1 MGNVADNSQ
10 GWLVFTPGGP
20 RVELAVGRQSTPS
33 GLEWHT
39 ATALGEHLTQA
50 EWAALCADA
59 VDSGITD
66 AAWRTTLAGYSP
78 AWLARAEAR
87 AVTVGRPST
96 AVVTALRATC
106 RRWHGYQLPPL

>member
-39 ATALGEHLTQA
+39 ATALGERTRMAVRHVLVPRIGADVVCTAHKLCGLGGGLT
-50 EWAALCADA
+50 
-59 VDSGITD
+59 
-66 AAWRTTLAGYSP
+66 
-78 AWLARAEAR
+78 
-87 AVTVGRPST
+87 
-96 AVVTALRATC
+96 
-106 RRWHGYQLPPL
+106 